1 MTEYDWVSIVAMS
14 GWLILALGAYRAQ
27 RAGAGKTGVM
37 VLAWISIF
45 FLVAAVFSAV
55 APGPAPWRP

>member
-1 MTEYDWVSIVAMS
+1 MSEY
-14 GWLILALGAYRAQ
+14 GWISLIALAAWLVLALSAYRAQ
-27 RAGAGKTGVM
+27 RVGAGRTLVM
-37 VLAWISIF
+37 VLAWVSIF

>member
-1 MTEYDWVSIVAMS
+1 VTEYGWVSIIALA
-14 GWLILALGAYRAQ
+14 GWLILAFGAFRAQ
-27 RAGAGKTGVM
+27 RVGAGKTVVM
-37 VLAWISIF
+37 ALIWVSIF